1 MKTLGWLGGMV
12 GSTAAGALGWWLG
25 AFVGTTTAFIISGIL
40 GGVGLYYGR
49 KWALQMVGM

>member
-12 GSTAAGALGWWLG
+12 GSTAAGAFGWWLG
-25 AFVGTTTAFIISGIL
+25 AFVGSTTAFIISGIM